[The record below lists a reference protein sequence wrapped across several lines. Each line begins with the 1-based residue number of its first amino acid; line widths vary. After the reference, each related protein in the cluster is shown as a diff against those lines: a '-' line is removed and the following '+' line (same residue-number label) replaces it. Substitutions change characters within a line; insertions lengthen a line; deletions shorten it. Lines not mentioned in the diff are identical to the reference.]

1 MAKPKIRFK
10 GYTDDWEQRKL
21 GEVLDDMYNG
31 QTPSRKRDEYWNGNI
46 RWLSSGELN
55 RGIVYSSIETITEEG
70 KKSANLRVVPKGTF
84 VMAIT
89 GLEASGTR
97 GNCAL
102 LGFDTTLNQSCMAL
116 FPKQDILISQFL
128 FQWYR
133 MVGEEYGINYTQG
146 TKQQSYNAELIKI
159 LPILLP
165 SIDEQKK
172 IASYLNSIDHLI
184 TLHQRKCEETKKLK
198 KYMLQKMFPQNGQK
212 VPEIRFSGF
221 TDAWEQRKLE
231 DIMDTVTDYVAAGSF
246 EDIRN
251 NVTYLNEPGY
261 AQLVR
266 TVDLKKKFTNNDSIY
281 VDESAFKYLWRVN
294 LNEECIVL
302 PNIGANI
309 GEVYFV
315 EPSGLPYDNNVLGP
329 NAILLKANEDTY
341 FAFTALNNLT
351 FQKQLFENVGSS
363 GQPKFNKTELKS
375 IQLYMPQNEEQEKIG
390 QYFRDLDHLITL
402 HQRKNIY
409 FYEKVTLVWEQRKFS
424 EFVKNVA
431 VRNKAGVELEC
442 YAVTND
448 RGFISQK
455 EAHDAFGYM
464 ADADTTAYNIVPP
477 SSFAY
482 NPARINV
489 GSIGYYTGIENVI
502 VSSLYEVFQTADYVD
517 DRFMWHWFKSDHFS
531 KWIERLQEGSVR
543 LYFYYDKLIQCEMK
557 MPSLEEQ
564 KKMGAFFDQLDHLIT
579 LHQCKCHLLHKLL
592 HNDWEQ
598 RKLGEIAFSFEYG
611 LNAAAKEYDGENKYI
626 RITDI
631 DNNTHEFLT
640 YNLTSPDIDLTDAE
654 NYKLAEGDILL
665 ARTGASVGKSYIYR
679 DSDGLVYYA
688 GFLIRAR
695 IREEYDAE
703 FVFQSTLT
711 DKYNKYIAVTSQRS
725 GQPGMNAQEYS
736 EFEIRVPEKEEQT
749 KIGTYFRIL
758 DHLITLHQHK
768 CEQLQSMKKFML
780 QNMFV

>member
-1 MAKPKIRFK
+1 
-10 GYTDDWEQRKL
+10 
-21 GEVLDDMYNG
+21 MYNG

-172 IASYLNSIDHLI
+172 IASYLNSI
-184 TLHQRKCEETKKLK
+184 
-198 KYMLQKMFPQNGQK
+198 
-212 VPEIRFSGF
+212 
-221 TDAWEQRKLE
+221 
-231 DIMDTVTDYVAAGSF
+231 
-246 EDIRN
+246 
-251 NVTYLNEPGY
+251 
-261 AQLVR
+261 
-266 TVDLKKKFTNNDSIY
+266 
-281 VDESAFKYLWRVN
+281 
-294 LNEECIVL
+294 
-302 PNIGANI
+302 
-309 GEVYFV
+309 
-315 EPSGLPYDNNVLGP
+315 
-329 NAILLKANEDTY
+329 
-341 FAFTALNNLT
+341 
-351 FQKQLFENVGSS
+351 
-363 GQPKFNKTELKS
+363 
-375 IQLYMPQNEEQEKIG
+375 
-390 QYFRDLDHLITL
+390 DHLITL

-598 RKLGEIAFSFEYG
+598 RKLGDVLVSLQNNTLSRADLSNEAGVAKNVHYGDVLIKFGEVLDVSKEQLPMISDESILTKYKTSFLQNGDVIIADTAEDTTVGKCSEIVG
-611 LNAAAKEYDGENKYI
+611 LNDEVVLSGLHTIPYRPVEKFAPKYLGYYLNSDAYHNQLLPLMQGI
-626 RITDI
+626 KVTSISKSAMQDTDI
-631 DNNTHEFLT
+631 I
-640 YNLTSPDIDLTDAE
+640 YP
-654 NYKLAEGDILL
+654 
-665 ARTGASVGKSYIYR
+665 KS
-679 DSDGLVYYA
+679 
-688 GFLIRAR
+688 
-695 IREEYDAE
+695 
-703 FVFQSTLT
+703 
-711 DKYNKYIAVTSQRS
+711 
-725 GQPGMNAQEYS
+725 
-736 EFEIRVPEKEEQT
+736 KEEQT
-749 KIGTYFRIL
+749 EIGNYFDAL
-758 DHLITLHQHK
+758 DHLITLHHRK
-768 CEQLQSMKKFML
+768 YIYILKSP
-780 QNMFV
+780 

>member
-1 MAKPKIRFK
+1 
-10 GYTDDWEQRKL
+10 
-21 GEVLDDMYNG
+21 MYNG

-184 TLHQRKCEETKKLK
+184 TLHQRK
-198 KYMLQKMFPQNGQK
+198 
-212 VPEIRFSGF
+212 
-221 TDAWEQRKLE
+221 
-231 DIMDTVTDYVAAGSF
+231 
-246 EDIRN
+246 
-251 NVTYLNEPGY
+251 
-261 AQLVR
+261 
-266 TVDLKKKFTNNDSIY
+266 
-281 VDESAFKYLWRVN
+281 
-294 LNEECIVL
+294 
-302 PNIGANI
+302 
-309 GEVYFV
+309 
-315 EPSGLPYDNNVLGP
+315 
-329 NAILLKANEDTY
+329 
-341 FAFTALNNLT
+341 
-351 FQKQLFENVGSS
+351 
-363 GQPKFNKTELKS
+363 
-375 IQLYMPQNEEQEKIG
+375 
-390 QYFRDLDHLITL
+390 
-402 HQRKNIY
+402 NIY

-489 GSIGYYTGIENVI
+489 GSIGYYTGTENVI

-598 RKLGEIAFSFEYG
+598 RKLGEIVFSFEYG

-736 EFEIRVPEKEEQT
+736 EFEILVPEKEEQT

-758 DHLITLHQHK
+758 DHLITLHHRK
-768 CEQLQSMKKFML
+768 YIYILKSP
-780 QNMFV
+780 

>member
-1 MAKPKIRFK
+1 
-10 GYTDDWEQRKL
+10 
-21 GEVLDDMYNG
+21 
-31 QTPSRKRDEYWNGNI
+31 
-46 RWLSSGELN
+46 
-55 RGIVYSSIETITEEG
+55 
-70 KKSANLRVVPKGTF
+70 
-84 VMAIT
+84 
-89 GLEASGTR
+89 
-97 GNCAL
+97 
-102 LGFDTTLNQSCMAL
+102 
-116 FPKQDILISQFL
+116 
-128 FQWYR
+128 
-133 MVGEEYGINYTQG
+133 
-146 TKQQSYNAELIKI
+146 
-159 LPILLP
+159 
-165 SIDEQKK
+165 
-172 IASYLNSIDHLI
+172 
-184 TLHQRKCEETKKLK
+184 
-198 KYMLQKMFPQNGQK
+198 
-212 VPEIRFSGF
+212 
-221 TDAWEQRKLE
+221 
-231 DIMDTVTDYVAAGSF
+231 MDTVTDYVAAGSF

-409 FYEKVTLVWEQRKFS
+409 FYEKVTLVWEQRK
-424 EFVKNVA
+424 
-431 VRNKAGVELEC
+431 
-442 YAVTND
+442 
-448 RGFISQK
+448 
-455 EAHDAFGYM
+455 
-464 ADADTTAYNIVPP
+464 
-477 SSFAY
+477 
-482 NPARINV
+482 
-489 GSIGYYTGIENVI
+489 
-502 VSSLYEVFQTADYVD
+502 
-517 DRFMWHWFKSDHFS
+517 
-531 KWIERLQEGSVR
+531 
-543 LYFYYDKLIQCEMK
+543 
-557 MPSLEEQ
+557 
-564 KKMGAFFDQLDHLIT
+564 
-579 LHQCKCHLLHKLL
+579 
-592 HNDWEQ
+592 
-598 RKLGEIAFSFEYG
+598 LGEIAFSFEYG

-758 DHLITLHQHK
+758 DHLITLHQCKCHLLHK
-768 CEQLQSMKKFML
+768 LLHNDWEQRKLGEVLDDMYNGQTPSRKRDEYWNGNIRWLSSGELNRGIVYSSIETITEEGKKSANLRVVPKGTFVMAITGLEASGTRGNCALLGFDTTLNQSCMALFPKQDILISQFLFQWYRMVGEEYGINYTQGTKQQSYNAELIKILPILLPSIDEQKKIASYL
-780 QNMFV
+780 NSIDHLITLHHRKYIYILKSP